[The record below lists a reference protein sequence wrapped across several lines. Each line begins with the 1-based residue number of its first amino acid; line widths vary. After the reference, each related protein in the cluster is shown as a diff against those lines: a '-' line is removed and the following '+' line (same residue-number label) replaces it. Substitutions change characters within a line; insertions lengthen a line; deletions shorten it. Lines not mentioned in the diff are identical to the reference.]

1 MEIENKTITSEVS
14 EYVPTTTETIN
25 KEMERRDQYKLYVS
39 NLKTWMSQK
48 EAQKLFKE
56 KNIDGIKFTYEQDDH
71 V

>member
-14 EYVPTTTETIN
+14 EDVPTTTETIN
-25 KEMERRDQYKLYVS
+25 KEMERRDQYKLYVT

-56 KNIDGIKFTYEQDDH
+56 RNIDGIKFTYEQDDH

>member
-14 EYVPTTTETIN
+14 EDVPTTTETIN

-56 KNIDGIKFTYEQDDH
+56 RNIDGIKFTYEQDDH

>member
-14 EYVPTTTETIN
+14 EDVPTTTETIN